1 MGTMISVI
9 GLALVMSLIVFWF
22 CEEKSLKNAD
32 MSDMK
37 CLIKEEK
44 NVSECFEEY
53 NTIQYVFYYFVT
65 VFILGLIMANNVL
78 LPNQFGLVEA
88 MAYTFI
94 PSMIGSLIILLVKWR
109 FQPMIKL
116 LSSFIFGAG
125 YIGATAIALAFAY
138 VVNG

>member
-1 MGTMISVI
+1 
-9 GLALVMSLIVFWF
+9 
-22 CEEKSLKNAD
+22 
-32 MSDMK
+32 
-37 CLIKEEK
+37 
-44 NVSECFEEY
+44 
-53 NTIQYVFYYFVT
+53 

-125 YIGATAIALAFAY
+125 YIGATALALAFAY